1 MQVTESTHGGD
12 PPAVVPHA
20 AAAVGAGLAPPE
32 GSAPR
37 ASWRGLLLAG
47 LVFFLA
53 PLAYALYTG
62 HVWEDF
68 FITFRYSRNLAL
80 GNGLV
85 FEPGERVHGF
95 TSPINVLLPA
105 LFDRLNESRSYEVPL
120 RAFRVVSA
128 AAFAAAGLLLVR
140 LLGQESRPRDAA
152 PLVFALLLL
161 LDFKAVAF
169 SANGQETAFVLF
181 FLALGF
187 ACIYRGP
194 AESWRLLGISWAG
207 LLWTRP
213 DGFIYIAILGFAS
226 LAFGTAPGRKQLPAL
241 IRAALLCAVLY
252 LPWFLT
258 AWFYYGT
265 PVPHTVVAKAIGRP
279 DAPTG
284 VALVKRVLA
293 GVVDVAALTAAP
305 IYANLGSWPAWVDG
319 LCLALGVFA
328 AVYWLIPSA
337 DRPGR
342 MASFIYLL
350 GCFYLS
356 FYVATSYNGVP
367 FPWYLPPVNF
377 FALVVLARAPA
388 TLLTMIGS
396 MKSVPFVPLLIQ
408 AVLVAG
414 LAIMFV
420 SGCRQMRVQ
429 QQEIELGVRV
439 PVGQWL
445 AQNVAP
451 GETVYSEALGYFGFF
466 SQRHMLDWPGLVS
479 PRVVQARRSGH
490 NDYYSVLAAIRP
502 DWLVL
507 RPWELRDASRVHALE
522 KDYELVKDFQAS
534 PLLSNYASMPGFN
547 YIQVDRAFVILRR
560 KHRAEGGI

>member
-1 MQVTESTHGGD
+1 
-12 PPAVVPHA
+12 
-20 AAAVGAGLAPPE
+20 
-32 GSAPR
+32 
-37 ASWRGLLLAG
+37 
-47 LVFFLA
+47 
-53 PLAYALYTG
+53 
-62 HVWEDF
+62 
-68 FITFRYSRNLAL
+68 
-80 GNGLV
+80 
-85 FEPGERVHGF
+85 
-95 TSPINVLLPA
+95 
-105 LFDRLNESRSYEVPL
+105 
-120 RAFRVVSA
+120 
-128 AAFAAAGLLLVR
+128 
-140 LLGQESRPRDAA
+140 
-152 PLVFALLLL
+152 
-161 LDFKAVAF
+161 
-169 SANGQETAFVLF
+169 
-181 FLALGF
+181 
-187 ACIYRGP
+187 
-194 AESWRLLGISWAG
+194 
-207 LLWTRP
+207 
-213 DGFIYIAILGFAS
+213 
-226 LAFGTAPGRKQLPAL
+226 
-241 IRAALLCAVLY
+241 
-252 LPWFLT
+252 
-258 AWFYYGT
+258 
-265 PVPHTVVAKAIGRP
+265 
-279 DAPTG
+279 
-284 VALVKRVLA
+284 
-293 GVVDVAALTAAP
+293 
-305 IYANLGSWPAWVDG
+305 
-319 LCLALGVFA
+319 
-328 AVYWLIPSA
+328 
-337 DRPGR
+337 